1 MNVTFWL
8 LIAFG
13 GTATPIDI
21 VERFTTID
29 IVERCTTF
37 DIVERFTTEHYCES
51 VRKAMPSAQQAIA
64 KCVQATVAR

>member
-13 GTATPIDI
+13 GTAAPI
-21 VERFTTID
+21 
-29 IVERCTTF
+29 

-51 VRKAMPSAQQAIA
+51 VRKALPAAQQGIA

>member
-1 MNVTFWL
+1 MTAMNVTFWF

-21 VERFTTID
+21 AG
-29 IVERCTTF
+29 
-37 DIVERFTTEHYCES
+37 RFTTEHYCES

>member
-8 LIAFG
+8 LISFG
-13 GTATPIDI
+13 GLNAPI
-21 VERFTTID
+21 
-29 IVERCTTF
+29 

-51 VRKAMPSAQQAIA
+51 VRKAMPAPQQAGA

>member
-13 GTATPIDI
+13 GTAAPI
-21 VERFTTID
+21 
-29 IVERCTTF
+29 

-51 VRKAMPSAQQAIA
+51 VRKALPAAQQAIS

>member
-1 MNVTFWL
+1 MTTMNVTFWL
-8 LIAFG
+8 LMSFG
-13 GTATPIDI
+13 GLNAPI
-21 VERFTTID
+21 
-29 IVERCTTF
+29 